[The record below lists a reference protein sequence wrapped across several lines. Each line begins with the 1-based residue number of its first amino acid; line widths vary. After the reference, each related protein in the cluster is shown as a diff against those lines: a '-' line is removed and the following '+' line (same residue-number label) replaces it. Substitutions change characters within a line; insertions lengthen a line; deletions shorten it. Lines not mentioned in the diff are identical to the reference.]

1 MFSSTIRLLRVW
13 RVVLFFGLCLFL
25 FNSCAAPPVIPLAE
39 RPSRDMMLGR
49 LESSRTAFTSLK
61 GLGKYHFSQRER
73 SFSATQVLFAQR
85 PDLLRVETLGLFG
98 SPALMLAT
106 DGVQLTVLLPG
117 EGKAYQGKA
126 DSGMLMRFMQLPL
139 RDEDIV
145 SILLQQPLLTAWD
158 EDAIRYDPDG
168 NSALILKSSYGVR
181 QEILFD
187 LQLNILRF
195 DYYLADGLQ
204 MRLTYSNFDKKT
216 LFPHRFQLELPLD
229 ELEISFAFTDVE
241 VNTTHPAGRFSL
253 TPPAGYLIVPLDNR
267 P

>member
-1 MFSSTIRLLRVW
+1 MFYSTIPLLRVW
-13 RVVLFFGLCLFL
+13 RTVLFFGLCLFL
-25 FNSCAAPPVIPLAE
+25 FSSCVAPQVTPLTE

-73 SFSATQVLFAQR
+73 SFSATQVLFVQK

-126 DSGMLMRFMQLPL
+126 DSGMLQRFMQLPL
-139 RDEDIV
+139 REEDIV
-145 SILLQQPLLTAWD
+145 SILLQHPLLTAWD
-158 EDAIRYDPDG
+158 EDAIRYNPDG
-168 NSALILKSSYGVR
+168 NSVLILKSSYGVR

-204 MRLTYSNFDKKT
+204 MRLTYGDFDEKT
-216 LFPHRFQLELPLD
+216 HFPHQFHLELPLD
-229 ELEISFAFTDVE
+229 ELELSFAFSDVE
-241 VNTTHPAGRFSL
+241 VNLDLPVGRFRL
-253 TPPAGYLIVPLDNR
+253 TPPTGYLTVPLDEGQ
-267 P
+267 